1 MQRNLYLFFAGI
13 TGFLCLFI
21 LTCCTRIELPDS
33 SKIQTGI
40 ASWYGKPFH
49 GEMTSNQE
57 IFNMYELTA
66 AHPTLKFN
74 TMVMVTNL
82 ENGKSVIVRINDRG
96 PFVKDRVIDL
106 SYAAAKLLGMINP
119 GVASVRLEILD
130 EHISFDDQISFS
142 LQVGAFISK
151 KNAQDLKKQLE
162 KKYQNVFIT
171 TYKTRNE
178 IYYRVRIKAISQKEA
193 ERLAHQLIKDGFTV
207 LITEH

>member
-1 MQRNLYLFFAGI
+1 
-13 TGFLCLFI
+13 
-21 LTCCTRIELPDS
+21 
-33 SKIQTGI
+33 
-40 ASWYGKPFH
+40 
-49 GEMTSNQE
+49 
-57 IFNMYELTA
+57 MYELTA